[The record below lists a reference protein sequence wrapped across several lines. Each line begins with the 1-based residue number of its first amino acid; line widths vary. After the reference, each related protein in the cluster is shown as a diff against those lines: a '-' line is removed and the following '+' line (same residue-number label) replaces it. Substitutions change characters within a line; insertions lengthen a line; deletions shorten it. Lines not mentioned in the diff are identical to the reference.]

1 MTDSERAYRE
11 LINSLRTA
19 NYKKERMII
28 RHDLEQ
34 LQVKATT
41 SNLVRKG
48 NSVLDKLR
56 CDVPEDIYQQL
67 SGNEQNLQMSMLN
80 DYLNGYTEKL
90 ARATTIEPSKIKID
104 QAHFGKIVKAVN
116 ARTFNPYKEFKEIQ

>member
-1 MTDSERAYRE
+1 
-11 LINSLRTA
+11 
-19 NYKKERMII
+19 MIL

-34 LQVKATT
+34 LQVRATT

-67 SGNEQNLQMSMLN
+67 SGNEENLQMSMLN

-90 ARATTIEPSKIKID
+90 ARATTIDPSAIKID
-104 QAHFGKIVKAVN
+104 
-116 ARTFNPYKEFKEIQ
+116 

>member
-1 MTDSERAYRE
+1 
-11 LINSLRTA
+11 
-19 NYKKERMII
+19 
-28 RHDLEQ
+28 
-34 LQVKATT
+34 
-41 SNLVRKG
+41 
-48 NSVLDKLR
+48 
-56 CDVPEDIYQQL
+56 
-67 SGNEQNLQMSMLN
+67 MSMLN